1 MMKTARVT
9 KISRDFLAA
18 VVGVGVIFDASV
30 GVSVVNARPALGSRP
45 RGTFQTV
52 VGRAKHRYLGVRP
65 LTETTVAFLDEG
77 PLCGIQDVIIR
88 GQGPHFKITGR

>member
-18 VVGVGVIFDASV
+18 VVGVDASV

-45 RGTFQTV
+45 HGTFQTV
-52 VGRAKHRYLGVRP
+52 DGRAKHRYLGVRP